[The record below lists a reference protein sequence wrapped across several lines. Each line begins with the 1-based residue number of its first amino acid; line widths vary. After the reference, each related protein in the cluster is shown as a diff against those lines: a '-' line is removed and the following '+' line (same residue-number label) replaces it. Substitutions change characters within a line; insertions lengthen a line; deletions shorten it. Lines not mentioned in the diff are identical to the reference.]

1 MIFFQPIIL
10 ASEFVRHASIIVL
23 IGVLFVECFAR
34 CNGANAIKRRSV
46 VFLLAVA
53 FAGGVMLL
61 IEYFFHAEKWWMIM
75 APIFLA
81 GILFM
86 IFRFRQRYIRN
97 VGSVPSFYAVV
108 WTLGILIIISIMYNF
123 FTTAIVYAFSSLFQT
138 AATVTFY
145 FFALEYLIL
154 TDHDKA

>member
-23 IGVLFVECFAR
+23 IGVLFVECFTR
-34 CNGANAIKRRSV
+34 CNGTNIMRRRSV
-46 VFLLAVA
+46 ALLLSIA

-61 IEYFFHAEKWWMIM
+61 IEYFFHAEKWWMM
-75 APIFLA
+75 TAPIFLVV
-81 GILFM
+81 ILFM
-86 IFRFRQRYIRN
+86 IFRFRQKYIGN
-97 VGSVPSFYAVV
+97 VGGVSAFYAVV
-108 WTLGILIIISIMYNF
+108 WTLGILIVISIMYNF
-123 FTTAIVYAFSSLFQT
+123 FTIAIVYAFSSLFQT